1 MEDKKN
7 LFHTYEMGV
16 RRAEVF
22 LTKKGFEVELY
33 EDDGW
38 SATRKVHQHSESYA
52 EDVAENWVQGMYD
65 LEPEE
70 KKEGSFYGYREKSAN
85 YYPGDD

>member
-52 EDVAENWVQGMYD
+52 EDCADNWCQGMFNV
-65 LEPEE
+65 E
-70 KKEGSFYGYREKSAN
+70 KEGSFYGYREKNDN